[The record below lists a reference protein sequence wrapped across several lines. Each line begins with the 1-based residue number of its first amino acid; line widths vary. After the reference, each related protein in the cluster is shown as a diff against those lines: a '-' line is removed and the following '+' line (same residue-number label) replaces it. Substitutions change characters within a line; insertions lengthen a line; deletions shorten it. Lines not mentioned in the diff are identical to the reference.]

1 MEQAVVVVDI
11 VAGFERVAAGTVV
24 EDELVVGVG
33 AAAVGTAEDA
43 GIR

>member
-1 MEQAVVVVDI
+1 MVVDI

-33 AAAVGTAEDA
+33 AAAGGTAEDA

>member
-1 MEQAVVVVDI
+1 MVVDI
-11 VAGFERVAAGTVV
+11 VAGFERDAAGTVA
-24 EDELVVGVG
+24 EDELVVDVG

>member
-1 MEQAVVVVDI
+1 MVVDI
-11 VAGFERVAAGTVV
+11 VAGFERDAAGTVV
-24 EDELVVGVG
+24 EDELEVVGVG